1 MQRRE
6 FGALFVGLVG
16 GVALGALPTRAQGQ
30 GAAQT
35 DRRTTSTQTKPPTNG
50 SARSRPC
57 KAHGKA
63 WHDNTTAAA
72 LQVNDGI
79 LKGDVLATGPDS
91 ALGVTFDDETTFSL
105 TANARIVIDE
115 YVYQEGATGNA
126 AIFNVARGTVAFVA
140 NAVAKTGDM
149 KITTPTASLGI
160 RGTTGVVDVPDR
172 TAAGAGE
179 AKIKLYPDGDGHVGQ
194 IEVFSRQGAR
204 LGALTQGSSAFALRP
219 GLGGRLSAVPF
230 AISAQEAARDRGV
243 VQRLF
248 AAHNIGRRMAIQRR
262 QLRGPNFR
270 RQNNLRPGGLRP
282 GQQRNR
288 GLGPQQPNRNPG
300 GQQPGGLRQ
309 QLQKLN
315 PFAPKKK
322 RAAALRPQW
331 RIELA
336 RGVHDPVAIEQQ
348 RRHAGQPA
356 AAFLVVRRGGPA
368 HHTDNSSAAGSKAG
382 APESPVQ
389 APKPRAHCAPPDRT
403 NGFAGCR
410 ACR

>member
-1 MQRRE
+1 VQRRE
-6 FGALFVGLVG
+6 FGALLAGLVG
-16 GVALGALPTRAQGQ
+16 GAALGPIGARAQGQ
-30 GAAQT
+30 PTQLQPGQAQPDPNQADPNQAADDRIGQVATVQGSATVTRVGAA
-35 DRRTTSTQTKPPTNG
+35 
-50 SARSRPC
+50 
-57 KAHGKA
+57 
-63 WHDNTTAAA
+63 AAA

-115 YVYQEGATGNA
+115 FVYQEGATGNA

-140 NAVAKTGDM
+140 SAVAKTGDM

-194 IEVFSRQGAR
+194 IEVFNRQGSR

-270 RQNNLRPGGLRP
+270 RQNNLRPGGL
-282 GQQRNR
+282 QQRNR
-288 GLGPQQPNRNPG
+288 GFGPQQPNRGPG
-300 GQQPGGLRQ
+300 PQQRGGLRQ
-309 QLQKLN
+309 RLQKLN

-322 RAAALRPQW
+322 
-331 RIELA
+331 
-336 RGVHDPVAIEQQ
+336 
-348 RRHAGQPA
+348 
-356 AAFLVVRRGGPA
+356 GP
-368 HHTDNSSAAGSKAG
+368 
-382 APESPVQ
+382 
-389 APKPRAHCAPPDRT
+389 PP
-403 NGFAGCR
+403 
-410 ACR
+410 